1 MYADKGFMKLLLLF
15 SVLSFSTPVFA
26 GPHHGGG
33 NGGEEDAPQVRRETG
48 GGVEVRIPETN
59 DPPIS
64 APDESPA
71 EVPQAQIPDQ
81 NSIVRP
87 PLEREQVEQ
96 VALPEAQSPGLGD
109 GGDEQEANG
118 RNYDPESCEWVPDM
132 PRRIL
137 QGPSC
142 GRTPSRICSGYVI
155 CNLREGE
162 GRFIRMSTCSPELC
176 GQGDAKACTKDR
188 RYFSSRPTGETR
200 NFMNRN
206 LRDVIRNGSSVRQQ

>member
-1 MYADKGFMKLLLLF
+1 MKILLLSSILSLF
-15 SVLSFSTPVFA
+15 VTSLVLA

-33 NGGEEDAPQVRRETG
+33 NGGDEDAPPARQDTG
-48 GGVEVRIPETN
+48 GGVEVRIPERN
-59 DPPIS
+59 EPPTS
-64 APDESPA
+64 TPDENSEA
-71 EVPQAQIPDQ
+71 NLQAQIPDQ
-81 NSIVRP
+81 NTIERP
-87 PLEREQVEQ
+87 PAEREQVEQ
-96 VALPEAQSPGLGD
+96 TALPEAQTPGLGTNV
-109 GGDEQEANG
+109 DEQEANG

-137 QGPSC
+137 QGPAC

-162 GRFIRMSTCSPELC
+162 GRFIRMSSCSPELC
-176 GQGDAKACTKDR
+176 GQGDAKSCTKDR
-188 RYFSSRPTGETR
+188 RYFSSKPSDETR